1 MRIRLLFAAAL
12 AALLVPAS
20 AALVD
25 APAQKNKPPSEEA
38 RLIRTL
44 IAKLDAG
51 ERVRNSPDSIF
62 ASGSTPRPL
71 VGTREQQRFSRGAG
85 KELQRSGPNAK
96 TQTNVRR
103 LVVAS
108 SGDLAYE
115 FSGSSPSGTRRAA
128 RPASTARF
136 FASGARSTASGRRK
150 RSSCAPTGDEVP
162 KPRHCHCFVDLRRPT
177 RLLA

>member
-12 AALLVPAS
+12 AALLLPAS

-25 APAQKNKPPSEEA
+25 APAQKNKPPSEEE

-85 KELQRSGPNAK
+85 KELQQSRPNAK

-115 FSGSSPSGTRRAA
+115 FSGFVTEWDA
-128 RPASTARF
+128 
-136 FASGARSTASGRRK
+136 ASGPAGFHGSLLRVWRKDDGEWAQEAMFMRPDRR
-150 RSSCAPTGDEVP
+150 
-162 KPRHCHCFVDLRRPT
+162 
-177 RLLA
+177 